1 MKQNTSE
8 KMWKTISIVLG
19 LILTGGTILSIVG
32 KAFYVTRTE
41 YTDRVL
47 QESVKETQ
55 LSSSIDALRI
65 TMTNLEAV
73 IKKDM
78 EAIAD
83 IKLEMAKLRR

>member
-1 MKQNTSE
+1 
-8 KMWKTISIVLG
+8 MWKTISIVLG

-47 QESVKETQ
+47 QESIKEDR
-55 LSSSIDALRI
+55 LSNSLDALRI
-65 TMTNLEAV
+65 SMTNLEV
-73 IKKDM
+73 VLKKDM

-83 IKLEMAKLRR
+83 IKLDIAKSRR